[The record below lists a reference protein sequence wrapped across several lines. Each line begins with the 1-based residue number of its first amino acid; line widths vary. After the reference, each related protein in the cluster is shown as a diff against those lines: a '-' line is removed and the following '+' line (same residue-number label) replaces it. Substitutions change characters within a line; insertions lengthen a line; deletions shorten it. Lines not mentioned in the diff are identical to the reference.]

1 MGSRFPL
8 WSAWLHCVF
17 QPSPAHQPLW
27 SNAGLQMKQLD
38 FHLRAK
44 SDRYVLLSIRTASPP
59 PSPPFCSLSL
69 SLSLCLS
76 LFLSSASFTRA
87 AKSNG
92 HNSADVSQRRAGRHN
107 SVLLW
112 PIFTTQL
119 ERQTITNVLGAG
131 RHNAMPGT
139 MSLKADR
146 SRGIKAAVPSA
157 AGRAEDKEICEQK
170 AITMNH
176 RQERGLPGQVPTA
189 AEKKLI
195 AGEMRHQPLTTEE
208 KG

>member
-1 MGSRFPL
+1 M
-8 WSAWLHCVF
+8 
-17 QPSPAHQPLW
+17 
-27 SNAGLQMKQLD
+27 QLD
-38 FHLRAK
+38 FHLGAK
-44 SDRYVLLSIRTASPP
+44 RDRYVLLSIRTASLPLLL
-59 PSPPFCSLSL
+59 PSPSLSLFPPLLSLSL
-69 SLSLCLS
+69 SLSS
-76 LFLSSASFTRA
+76 YTGA
-87 AKSNG
+87 AKSNA
-92 HNSADVSQRRAGRHN
+92 HNSADLSQRRVGRHI
-107 SVLLW
+107 SALLW

-176 RQERGLPGQVPTA
+176 RQERGLSSAGRLRLR
-189 AEKKLI
+189 KK
-195 AGEMRHQPLTTEE
+195 ANCGRSTTEATDSRGE
-208 KG
+208 EELVLKRQPK